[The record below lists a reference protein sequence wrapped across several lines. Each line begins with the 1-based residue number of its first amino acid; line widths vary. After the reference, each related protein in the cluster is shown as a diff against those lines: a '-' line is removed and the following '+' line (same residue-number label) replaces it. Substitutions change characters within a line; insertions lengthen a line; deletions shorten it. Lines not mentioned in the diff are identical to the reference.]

1 MGSERGAGSAMI
13 RVCGDVE
20 VRGSLK
26 SSNNGRCLA
35 DRMGELGEIEGED
48 KESVEDESDG
58 GE

>member
-1 MGSERGAGSAMI
+1 MI
-13 RVCGDVE
+13 RVCGEVE
-20 VRGSLK
+20 ARGSLK